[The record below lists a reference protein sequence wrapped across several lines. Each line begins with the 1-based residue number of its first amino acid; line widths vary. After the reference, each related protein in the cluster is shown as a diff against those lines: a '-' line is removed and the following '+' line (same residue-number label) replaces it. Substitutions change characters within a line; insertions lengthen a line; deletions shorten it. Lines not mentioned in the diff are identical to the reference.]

1 MISIALYNLKGGV
14 GKTATCVNLA
24 WLAAKEGYKVLLWDL
39 DPQGSTSYY
48 YNVQPKVKSGTQKLF
63 NDQLDLDDLI
73 MATGYENL
81 EIIPADL
88 TARNLEIILQEM
100 SSSKK
105 RFKTILGNFSK
116 EYDFVFIDC
125 PPGFSVLSENIFHA
139 ADIILMP
146 TIPTTLSVRTYEM
159 VKEYFEEK
167 SLDRSKLMCC
177 FTMVDIRKNMHIDTM
192 EELIKDKKFFSN
204 YIPYLSDVEKMGIYQ
219 APIAVFAPSSY
230 AARCYND
237 LWDEIR
243 EGVVG

>member
-1 MISIALYNLKGGV
+1 
-14 GKTATCVNLA
+14 
-24 WLAAKEGYKVLLWDL
+24 
-39 DPQGSTSYY
+39 
-48 YNVQPKVKSGTQKLF
+48 
-63 NDQLDLDDLI
+63 

-146 TIPTTLSVRTYEM
+146 TIPTTLSVRTYEI

-167 SLDRSKLMCC
+167 SLDASKLMCC